1 MEEPVSDILKAL
13 KQVIQPK
20 DPLMEVLAAQ
30 QASKLAAL
38 RERSQLEKKIL
49 ELAVPLMADPRNM
62 SVRGSARQR
71 QPLDG
76 ANAPALE
83 GALQQTE
90 REQELSQL
98 IAACDVVLDHD
109 IATYSHAVGLSNLR
123 AFVGRLHQL
132 RSTNPGVAGAP
143 AQEDP
148 PTISAPAQEAPPKGG
163 PTASASGEQ
172 AGVGEE
178 KPLNLYEELGTVN
191 DSLWNLLA
199 GMKAHHDELVDL
211 FDQNKLPPGW
221 EMIEERCG
229 RLVTA
234 AGCSIDQFQL
244 VLRRLRTS
252 AAR

>member
-1 MEEPVSDILKAL
+1 MSMKDFTPEVDAFVGAL
-13 KQVIQPK
+13 CEFLTRAAEDSGGIGRERQISLWGPGAELLEVIKLAIQPK
-20 DPLMEVLAAQ
+20 DPLKAGEPYSGDPVLETCGIS
-30 QASKLAAL
+30 ASAL
-38 RERSQLEKKIL
+38 
-49 ELAVPLMADPRNM
+49 
-62 SVRGSARQR
+62 
-71 QPLDG
+71 
-76 ANAPALE
+76 
-83 GALQQTE
+83 
-90 REQELSQL
+90 
-98 IAACDVVLDHD
+98 
-109 IATYSHAVGLSNLR
+109 
-123 AFVGRLHQL
+123 
-132 RSTNPGVAGAP
+132 
-143 AQEDP
+143 EDP
-148 PTISAPAQEAPPKGG
+148 PKGEMKPCPFCGEATDLELFSAEDIFVKCNHCYAYVWSNRPGGVSAPAQEAPPKGG